1 MFILFPQQ
9 QIYDISID
17 VNSLTDVFLI
27 SYDINKATASDICS
41 IYLSIF
47 WKCFLWRGWGDRWRS
62 SPNFFI
68 LMTQLNAH
76 TYGHIIK
83 LDSHENV
90 FGGLSK
96 HVHIISIIIISY
108 YRVKRLPSW
117 PKNKSFRNWQLSRA
131 RVDRKNNYFIKIEII
146 LSENFDLQRILKAML

>member
-47 WKCFLWRGWGDRWRS
+47 WKCFLWRGWGDED
-62 SPNFFI
+62 PPPTF
-68 LMTQLNAH
+68 L
-76 TYGHIIK
+76 Y
-83 LDSHENV
+83 
-90 FGGLSK
+90 
-96 HVHIISIIIISY
+96 
-108 YRVKRLPSW
+108 
-117 PKNKSFRNWQLSRA
+117 
-131 RVDRKNNYFIKIEII
+131 
-146 LSENFDLQRILKAML
+146 